1 MKGFNCEVCNK
12 MELFSLKLHLLVE
25 AFQILN
31 CLFQKNLYCCFD
43 HLDASCVSV
52 HGKNKLHPPLPS
64 INILRTRKNSI
75 TAKTK
80 RLEHFDKT
88 KNLLGFFLFIHL
100 STRDK

>member
-52 HGKNKLHPPLPS
+52 HGKNEIAS
-64 INILRTRKNSI
+64 
-75 TAKTK
+75 TASQYKYLK
-80 RLEHFDKT
+80 D
-88 KNLLGFFLFIHL
+88 
-100 STRDK
+100 